1 MWDEKNLPLGKVKVA
16 VFGLSLA
23 VTPVPLN
30 LSGTSMSVG
39 AATFCLCCCPI
50 AGRKTVKRTSTSV
63 PSLAATVEDDPVEI
77 DT

>member
-1 MWDEKNLPLGKVKVA
+1 MGKVKVA

-39 AATFCLCCCPI
+39 AITLCLCCCPI
-50 AGRKTVKRTSTSV
+50 AGRKTVKRMSISV
-63 PSLAATVEDDPVEI
+63 PSLAVTVKDDAVLI